1 MTPFGDLGATP
12 WGSGPTPS
20 GRAPLRRGTSRGVLG
35 PVRPRGGSG
44 CARSASLAGGR
55 PPLARRPRPLSASP
69 GRLGAA
75 TGAYRPLARPVGAG
89 LARRGG
95 RSSPPCGPPAGGS
108 LRVLGRRCARLPRL
122 AWGRGRLCAAPPCSP
137 PPWAPPSRPFGRL
150 RRRRSSRRGARGG
163 LRPPFPP
170 PPPGVGLDRAEHPC
184 YYDAARATR
193 SLPPAF
199 RLAARP
205 R

>member
-20 GRAPLRRGTSRGVLG
+20 GHAPLRRGTSAVCSAPFALVGARAVL
-35 PVRPRGGSG
+35 
-44 CARSASLAGGR
+44 GR
-55 PPLARRPRPLSASP
+55 PPWRGVGLRLRVALAPSRLRLAAWRRPP
-69 GRLGAA
+69 GPC
-75 TGAYRPLARPVGAG
+75 RPLARPVGAG

-108 LRVLGRRCARLPRL
+108 LRVPGRRCARLPRL